1 MKPFDPLRLDRAI
14 ALAKDTFCVVFS
26 GKDYENMYSYVL
38 VHEGGLEQP
47 WSRSDVPRKIDGLTG
62 KMGADERPII
72 YALSDEGDVYTL
84 PMGEDSSH
92 RKIAGAGVYS
102 EDATDLGYV
111 NSIALVGDVLLVT
124 GYHSQLYCLT
134 ESGINWFHKEKL
146 PQAPE
151 TYDYLVFGDLNGSTE
166 SDLYMSVIYSPI
178 STRRA
183 LTEEENA
190 RRRELIEQ
198 GRIEE
203 ASAIRDAAKRGAPRV
218 NEGRLYHWDG
228 QEWRIVAKPR
238 SGKHY
243 PEPETLSDI
252 FIEANDKIW
261 AVGGNGVILVGNAE
275 HGFQDISF
283 KGNDEKLRS
292 ITKFKGRMVIAS
304 DYALHWFD
312 GHLLLP
318 LKPVLDP
325 SINRNIPN
333 PLKVQAVDDVLYY
346 FDSKHGVHT
355 FDGDRWT
362 EIEIPPELLERDF
375 KGLPP
380 KPR

>member
-1 MKPFDPLRLDRAI
+1 MKPSDPLRLDRAI
-14 ALAKDTFCVVFS
+14 ALGGDTFCVVFS
-26 GKDYENMYSYVL
+26 GKEYEDMYSYVL

-47 WSRSDVPRKIDGLTG
+47 WSRSDIPRKIDGLTG
-62 KMGADERPII
+62 KMGEDGRPII
-72 YALSDEGDVYTL
+72 YAVSDEGDIYTL
-84 PMGEDSSH
+84 PMGQNSSH
-92 RKIAGAGVYS
+92 RKIEGAGVYS
-102 EDATDLGYV
+102 DDATDLGYV
-111 NSIALVGDVLLVT
+111 NSIALIGNALFVT
-124 GYHSQLYCLT
+124 GYHSQLYRLT

-151 TYDYLVFGDLNGSTE
+151 TYDYLLFGDLDGWTE
-166 SDLYMSVIYSPI
+166 SDLYMNVTYSPT
-178 STRRA
+178 STNRE
-183 LTEEENA
+183 LTEEE
-190 RRRELIEQ
+190 EEEM
-198 GRIEE
+198 GRLYLAGRNEE
-203 ASAIRDAAKRGAPRV
+203 AAAIRRASEGPSRV
-218 NEGRLYHWDG
+218 LEGRLYYWNG
-228 QEWRIVAKPR
+228 QEWQVVAKPR
-238 SGKHY
+238 SGKYY
-243 PEPETLSDI
+243 PEPATLSDI
-252 FIEANDKIW
+252 FVESSEKVW
-261 AVGGNGVILVGNAE
+261 AVGGNGVILCGNAE

-292 ITKFKGRMVIAS
+292 ITKFKDRMVIAS

-312 GHLLLP
+312 GHLLSP

-375 KGLPP
+375 KGLPS